1 MTRPQPAP
9 VLPAA
14 AVHDVEVVIEDD
26 RWRAFGDV
34 AGAVN
39 QAIAALLASGTSGTG
54 TLTSATVLL
63 ADDAHVASL
72 NMNFRGKSE
81 PTNVLSFPA
90 GPVPAV
96 AGATAPGATGYAG
109 DVIIARETVERE
121 AGTLGVPVLH
131 HLQHLA
137 VHGLLHLIGYDH
149 ITDADATVMET
160 LETRILATLGIADPY
175 AL

>member
-9 VLPAA
+9 VLTAAPA
-14 AVHDVEVVIEDD
+14 HDVEVVIEDD
-26 RWRAFGDV
+26 RWRALGDV
-34 AGAVN
+34 ADAVDR
-39 QAIAALLASGTSGTG
+39 AVVALLASGAEGIDK
-54 TLTSATVLL
+54 LASATVLL
-63 ADDAHVASL
+63 SDDAHVASL
-72 NMNFRGKSE
+72 NTNFRGKPE

-90 GPVPAV
+90 GP
-96 AGATAPGATGYAG
+96 GAALPGETAYAG

-149 ITDADATVMET
+149 ITTADATVMET
-160 LETRILATLGIADPY
+160 LETRVLATLGIADPY